1 MHARTSRTQRPIHAT
16 STLNTA
22 VAASV
27 YCMSSSAQS
36 LSIPIVLQRAHI
48 CISQASLHAS
58 FLLSSLMG
66 SRSRAPYVYLKSR
79 RRVRDHGQRTD
90 AHDSPHSA
98 RLCGASCGCL
108 GFLPGG
114 HAISV
119 HAHAHATTAP
129 APSRRSCLRVCC
141 HAKSCCVLPFV
152 CYKLCVRPCED

>member
-1 MHARTSRTQRPIHAT
+1 MQDQMHEDMR
-16 STLNTA
+16 
-22 VAASV
+22 
-27 YCMSSSAQS
+27 S
-36 LSIPIVLQRAHI
+36 LSIPIVMQRAHI

-108 GFLPGG
+108 GLLPGG

-129 APSRRSCLRVCC
+129 APCRRSCCVCVAVRSRVACFR
-141 HAKSCCVLPFV
+141 SCAIS
-152 CYKLCVRPCED
+152 YASVRVKTKTTHCED

>member
-1 MHARTSRTQRPIHAT
+1 MPAAPVAKGGGRRARWSGTGALITRGTINSCVPPQHAHVYDCVT
-16 STLNTA
+16 
-22 VAASV
+22 VSV

-36 LSIPIVLQRAHI
+36 LSIPIVMQRAHI

-58 FLLSSLMG
+58 FLSSLMG

-119 HAHAHATTAP
+119 
-129 APSRRSCLRVCC
+129 
-141 HAKSCCVLPFV
+141 CVYSPLLIKV
-152 CYKLCVRPCED
+152 A